1 MTGTKVKRPLNAYF
15 LFSKDRRPELKKANP
30 DKRMGSLS
38 KLIGSEWKAL
48 SDKKK
53 ASYVQKAKDLK
64 AEYEK
69 AQEV

>member
-15 LFSKDRRPELKKANP
+15 LFARDRRPELKKANP
-30 DKRMGSLS
+30 DERMGPIS
-38 KLIGSEWKAL
+38 KLIGAEWKAM

-53 ASYVQKAKDLK
+53 APYLQKAKDLK